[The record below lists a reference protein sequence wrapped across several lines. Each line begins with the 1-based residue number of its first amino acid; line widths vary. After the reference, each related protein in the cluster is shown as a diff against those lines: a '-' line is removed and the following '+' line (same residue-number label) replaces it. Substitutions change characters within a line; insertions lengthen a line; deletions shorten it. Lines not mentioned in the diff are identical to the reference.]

1 MKLINVIP
9 TNNYEL
15 ILQYSNNEVRVY
27 DVKPLLEKGVFQL
40 LKNKNIFYTVRI
52 EESFDTVEW
61 PNVINEPGHCS
72 EIDIAPETLYQDSIL
87 IKGLI

>member
-40 LKNKNIFYTVRI
+40 LKTKIYFI
-52 EESFDTVEW
+52 Q
-61 PNVINEPGHCS
+61 S
-72 EIDIAPETLYQDSIL
+72 ELKKVL
-87 IKGLI
+87 IQ